1 MNLRVPIFPSRSF
14 FFFVLTIAFV
24 RRIGKGETRQRLQLP
39 TCWSSCNHDDCSYF
53 TREIERVRELLLS
66 LLPLG
71 GRYLEG
77 DIRASAYYRRS
88 VVYDRCGWM
97 DELLWSA
104 RTGDEVM
111 NING

>member
-1 MNLRVPIFPSRSF
+1 MADIW
-14 FFFVLTIAFV
+14 
-24 RRIGKGETRQRLQLP
+24 K
-39 TCWSSCNHDDCSYF
+39 
-53 TREIERVRELLLS
+53 
-66 LLPLG
+66 
-71 GRYLEG
+71 G